1 MNESSLFESF
11 DGTLRLRCSQEITG
25 KDTVASPQKSS
36 INSIEIT
43 NNDPGIIKNPFYI
56 NQNPCQP
63 IIDFPR
69 DKTGDKRKFNS
80 QYYKEYKIDDF
91 INIPKTG
98 RRLNLK

>member
-11 DGTLRLRCSQEITG
+11 DGTLCLSCSSEIIG
-25 KDTVASPQKSS
+25 KDTVAFPQKSI

-43 NNDPGIIKNPFYI
+43 NNDPGVIKNLFYI

-80 QYYKEYKIDDF
+80 QYY
-91 INIPKTG
+91 
-98 RRLNLK
+98 